1 MAARDLMK
9 DDNHTPLL
17 VDFHIDRVQLA
28 NLEELGKGMPPKP
41 KKAKVMSFCREQQ
54 QQQQQQLKREY
65 FMLVS
70 VNLFVK
76 M

>member
-41 KKAKVMSFCREQQ
+41 KKAKVTSFVGEQQ
-54 QQQQQQLKREY
+54 KKKKKK
-65 FMLVS
+65 S
-70 VNLFVK
+70 
-76 M
+76 